1 MKQSRQDLTT
11 PSFQSSEVVSNYELH
26 SKFSSV
32 LVLSTITLWNFTSG
46 REGIS
51 CCNCISKFST
61 AQVERTLLA
70 LDGN

>member
-1 MKQSRQDLTT
+1 MKQSSQDLTT
-11 PSFQSSEVVSNYELH
+11 PFQSSEVVNNYELY

-32 LVLSTITLWNFTSG
+32 QVLSTITLRNFTSG

-51 CCNCISKFST
+51 CYNCISNFGT